1 MLQLQGHLQRQKV
14 CTRDIK
20 RFLQALLAA
29 GFYPTV
35 NT

>member
-1 MLQLQGHLQRQKV
+1 MLRFHGHLQQQKV